1 MSTTEPEP
9 EEYPT
14 VREPSFGEDYP
25 TLHEPP
31 EGIEPGETIG
41 SAGFAEFTE
50 AAGSTGSTG
59 SAKSGDPARAV
70 LGQIDPVSVGAGL
83 VFFLIGGAYLLATG
97 GHLTVNAGWT
107 LSLLLL
113 GLGLSGVVGA
123 VIGRARRGRPRR
135 R

>member
-1 MSTTEPEP
+1 VSATEPEAGSEPEP
-9 EEYPT
+9 EEN
-14 VREPSFGEDYP
+14 PSLQAASLDEEYP

-31 EGIEPGETIG
+31 AT
-41 SAGFAEFTE
+41 TE
-50 AAGSTGSTG
+50 RPRG
-59 SAKSGDPARAV
+59 V
-70 LGQIDPVSVGAGL
+70 LGQFDPVSVGAGL

-123 VIGRARRGRPRR
+123 VFGRLRRGGQGRR
-135 R
+135 